1 MALRPW
7 PLLALGLCLGCVSA
21 TKRVDTRNDAEVT
34 VSFDYRDLDGAAA
47 RLAESLLASP
57 RLGDAKGKVPVVA
70 LGRVVNDT
78 CQHLDTDLITAKI
91 GEALLASG
99 RFAVSAVF
107 AGSASGRDATVSD
120 ARAVRGNAEFD
131 AATVQRK
138 GQLKAP
144 DLALSGKLTQ
154 RNVRRDDGGLRIE
167 YFLTLRATRL
177 SDGTAVWQGSSQTV
191 KAVAD
196 GMPVW

>member
-21 TKRVDTRNDAEVT
+21 TERVDTRNDAEVT

-99 RFAVSAVF
+99 RFAISAVF

-177 SDGTAVWQGSSQTV
+177 SDGTAVWQGSSQTI

>member
-1 MALRPW
+1 MRPLAFIIAL
-7 PLLALGLCLGCVSA
+7 PLLCLGCVAA
-21 TKRVDTRNDAEVT
+21 TERVDTHNDMEVT
-34 VSFDYRDLDGAAA
+34 VSFDYRDIDGAVAK
-47 RLAESLLASP
+47 LVQGLLSSP
-57 RLGDAKGKVPVVA
+57 RLGREGTDVPVVA

-78 CQHLDTDLITAKI
+78 CQHLDTALITTKLE
-91 GEALLASG
+91 EALLASG
-99 RFAVSAVF
+99 RFAVSSVF
-107 AGSASGRDATVSD
+107 AGQASGRDAMVSD
-120 ARAVRGNAEFD
+120 VRRVRGNAEFD
-131 AATVQRK
+131 VTTVQRK

-167 YFLTLRATRL
+167 YFLSLRVTRL

-191 KAVAD
+191 KAVAE

>member
-1 MALRPW
+1 MRPFA
-7 PLLALGLCLGCVSA
+7 LLALPLLCLGCAAA
-21 TKRVDTRNDAEVT
+21 TERVDTHNDTEVT
-34 VSFDYRDLDGAAA
+34 VSFDYRDIDGAVAK
-47 RLAESLLASP
+47 LAQGLLASP
-57 RLGDAKGKVPVVA
+57 RLPKEGTSVPVVA
-70 LGRVVNDT
+70 MGRVVNDT
-78 CQHLDTDLITAKI
+78 CQHLDTALITTKLE
-91 GEALLASG
+91 EALLASG

-107 AGSASGRDATVSD
+107 AGQASGRDATVAD
-120 ARAVRGNAEFD
+120 ARRVRGNAEFD

-138 GQLKAP
+138 GRLKAP

-167 YFLTLRATRL
+167 YFLSLRATRL